1 MKFTQKLMVS
11 YLAVTAIALLVIA
24 LSTAVA
30 APESFRL
37 HMMGHAAEP
46 QGMMPGGM
54 RQAMDV
60 SLEIAVR
67 DAVNTTLLWA
77 ALAALAAAIVVSW
90 FMSRRVVHP
99 IRDLIAMSRYIAAGH
114 YESRL
119 HKRTNDEIGDLTQS
133 FNLMA
138 EALAQTEATRRQLL
152 GDVTHELKTPLAS
165 IKAYVE
171 GLQDHILPANA
182 DTFQLLHREAS
193 RLQRLVEDLQELSQ
207 VEAQQIKLELRRC
220 DTRAVVLAATE
231 RMRLQFDE
239 NAIALQVDLSAVTSS
254 VYADGD
260 RLAQILTNLLG
271 NALQYTP
278 PGGSVTIAAAGRGA
292 EVEFS
297 VSDTG
302 VGLATDNLDRVFQRF
317 YRVDKSRSRNSGGSG
332 IGLTIARHLVE
343 AQGGRIWAVSPG
355 PGKGSTF
362 SFTLPKATSFTETSH
377 DQHGDDKHVSHP
389 VDR

>member
-11 YLAVTAIALLVIA
+11 YLAVAAITLLVIA
-24 LSTAVA
+24 LSTAFA
-30 APESFRL
+30 APESFRQ
-37 HMMGHAAEP
+37 HMMGHAAGR
-46 QGMMPGGM
+46 QGMMQQSM
-54 RQAMDV
+54 SQAIDV

-77 ALAALAAAIVVSW
+77 ALAALVAAIIVSW

-171 GLQDHILPANA
+171 GLQDHILPANT

-193 RLQRLVEDLQELSQ
+193 RLQRLVEDLQELSH

-220 DTRAVVLAATE
+220 EPQAIMGATVE
-231 RMRLQFDE
+231 RMRLQFEE
-239 NAIALQVDLSAVTSS
+239 NAIALQVDLSAITPS
-254 VYADGD
+254 VYADCD

-278 PGGSVTIAAAGRGA
+278 SGGRVTITTADRGA
-292 EVEFS
+292 EVEFG

-302 VGLATDNLDRVFQRF
+302 VGLATENLDRVFQRF
-317 YRVDKSRSRNSGGSG
+317 YRVDKSRSRTSGGSG

-362 SFTLPKATSFTETSH
+362 SFTLPKAIGFTETSH
-377 DQHGDDKHVSHP
+377 DQHGDDKHVMHP